1 MATNVVD
8 FLIRLNAHGGN
19 AIDVARRV
27 DANLTKI
34 VDKANKAG
42 GALRNA
48 FSMQSLGNAVM
59 SAPFMQFLLNPYVA
73 AGAAVSAVT
82 SIGTA
87 AEQTAVSF
95 EVMLGSEEKSK
106 KMLEDIG
113 NMDAKKVFGLST
125 MQDAAK
131 QMLTFGVN
139 SEEVLGHLSKLGDIA
154 SGDKNKLNS
163 LALTFGQVTAAG
175 QLTGG
180 DLLQFINAG
189 FNPLQELAT
198 MTGEE
203 YSVLKDKMSKG
214 AISAQDVAAA
224 IAHATGEGGKFH
236 DMTGRMAETTGVKLQ
251 GLRDKLVEM
260 AMNLWPKLEPL
271 VVGIVSV
278 IETIMPVI
286 GNVATAIFGFVTD
299 TISWIGDWKD
309 EILLAAGVFGILWIA
324 TNAAAIGVAALTLA
338 QKIWMGITKIATTIQ
353 GAFNAVLAMNPIGL
367 VIMAIAALALGVIY
381 CWNKFAGFRAFIRS
395 AWGTLKELGGVI
407 KTYVTDRVQELIGA
421 LGDVGRM
428 FSLIFQGKWGE
439 AMDAAKSAYTKFT
452 GVGSAT
458 NAVNGVKGAFA
469 NAGENYDTYLAEE
482 LAKEGSGDEPSLES
496 FLGKVQEIPSPDAG
510 NYTLSGTGGGNGG
523 GKGGGKSGGGKVS
536 DGTRQTASAAAT
548 GGQRSTKIEMHIG
561 KFFDQMNVYMM
572 DRMDTAELERAIVQS
587 MNRALA
593 IATSTDR

>member
-19 AIDVARRV
+19 AINVARRV

-154 SGDKNKLNS
+154 SGDKNKLTS

-271 VVGIVSV
+271 VVGIISV

-286 GNVATAIFGFVTD
+286 GNVANAIFGFVSD
-299 TISWIGDWKD
+299 TISFIGEWKD
-309 EILLAAGVFGILWIA
+309 EILLAAGILGVLWLAANVA
-324 TNAAAIGVAALTLA
+324 TIGVTLLTLKM
-338 QKIWMGITKIATTIQ
+338 KIMSGVTKVATTIQ
-353 GAFNAVLAMNPIGL
+353 GAFNAIMALNPIGL
-367 VIMAIAALALGVIY
+367 VVMAIAALALGVIY
-381 CWNKFAGFRAFIRS
+381 CWNKFAGFRAFLRS
-395 AWGTLKELGGVI
+395 TWAVLKELGGVI
-407 KTYVTDRVQELIGA
+407 KTYVTDRVTELIGA
-421 LGDVGRM
+421 LGDVGEM
-428 FSLIFQGKWGE
+428 FKLFFTGKWE
-439 AMDAAKSAYTKFT
+439 AAAEKAKSAFTKLS
-452 GVGSAT
+452 GVNSAKNLISGT
-458 NAVNGVKGAFA
+458 KGAIEYGKNYY
-469 NAGENYDTYLAEE
+469 NASLEE
-482 LAKEGSGDEPSLES
+482 EQKKEESEVPTEES
-496 FLGKVQEIPSPDAG
+496 FLEKIQNITLPPDGEYKLTGK
-510 NYTLSGTGGGNGG
+510 GGEG
-523 GKGGGKSGGGKVS
+523 GKGGKGGKTGKG
-536 DGTRQTASAAAT
+536 DKKTASAAAT

>member
-19 AIDVARRV
+19 AINVARRV

-271 VVGIVSV
+271 VVGIISV
-278 IETIMPVI
+278 IETIMPVV
-286 GNVATAIFGFVTD
+286 GAVANAIFGFVSD
-299 TISWIGDWKD
+299 TISFIGEWKD
-309 EILLAAGVFGILWIA
+309 EILLAAGILGVLWLAANVA
-324 TNAAAIGVAALTLA
+324 TIGVTLLTLKM
-338 QKIWMGITKIATTIQ
+338 KIMSGVTKVATTIQ
-353 GAFNAVLAMNPIGL
+353 GAFNAIMALNPIGL
-367 VIMAIAALALGVIY
+367 VVMAIAALALGVIY
-381 CWNKFAGFRAFIRS
+381 CWNKFAGFRAFLRS
-395 AWGTLKELGGVI
+395 TWAVLKELGGVI
-407 KTYVTDRVQELIGA
+407 KTYVTDRVTELIGA
-421 LGDVGRM
+421 LGDVGEM
-428 FSLIFQGKWGE
+428 FKLFFTGKWE
-439 AMDAAKSAYTKFT
+439 AAAEKAKSAFTKLS
-452 GVGSAT
+452 GVNSAKNLVSGT
-458 NAVNGVKGAFA
+458 KGAIEYGKNYY
-469 NAGENYDTYLAEE
+469 NASLEE
-482 LAKEGSGDEPSLES
+482 EQKKEESEVPTEES
-496 FLGKVQEIPSPDAG
+496 FLEKIQNITLPPDGEYKLTGKGDK
-510 NYTLSGTGGGNGG
+510 G
-523 GKGGGKSGGGKVS
+523 GKGGKTGKGDKK
-536 DGTRQTASAAAT
+536 TASAAAT

>member
-19 AIDVARRV
+19 AINVARRV

-113 NMDAKKVFGLST
+113 NMDAKKVYGLST

-214 AISAQDVAAA
+214 AISAQDIAAA
-224 IAHATGEGGKFH
+224 IAHATGEGGKFQ

-286 GNVATAIFGFVTD
+286 GNVANAIFGFVSD
-299 TISWIGDWKD
+299 TISFIGEWKD
-309 EILLAAGVFGILWIA
+309 EILLAAGILGVLWLAANVA
-324 TNAAAIGVAALTLA
+324 TIGVTLLTLKM
-338 QKIWMGITKIATTIQ
+338 KIMSGVTKVATTIQ
-353 GAFNAVLAMNPIGL
+353 GAFNAIMALNPIGL
-367 VIMAIAALALGVIY
+367 VVMAIAALALGVIY
-381 CWNKFAGFRAFIRS
+381 CWNKFAGFRAFLRS
-395 AWGTLKELGGVI
+395 TWAVLKELGGVI
-407 KTYVTDRVQELIGA
+407 KTYVTDRVTELIGA
-421 LGDVGRM
+421 LGDVGEM
-428 FSLIFQGKWGE
+428 FKLFFTGKWE
-439 AMDAAKSAYTKFT
+439 AAAEKAKSAFTKLS
-452 GVGSAT
+452 GVNSAKNLVSGT
-458 NAVNGVKGAFA
+458 KGAIEYGKNYY
-469 NAGENYDTYLAEE
+469 NASLEE
-482 LAKEGSGDEPSLES
+482 EQKKEESEVPTEES
-496 FLGKVQEIPSPDAG
+496 FLEKIQNMTLPPDGEYKLTGK
-510 NYTLSGTGGGNGG
+510 GGEG
-523 GKGGGKSGGGKVS
+523 GKGGKGGKTGKG
-536 DGTRQTASAAAT
+536 DKKTASAAAT

>member
-19 AIDVARRV
+19 AINVARRV

-34 VDKANKAG
+34 VDKANKVG

-106 KMLEDIG
+106 KMLEDIS

-139 SEEVLGHLSKLGDIA
+139 SEEVLGHLSRLGDIA

-163 LALTFGQVTAAG
+163 LALVFGQVTAAG

-214 AISAQDVAAA
+214 AISAQDIAAA

-260 AMNLWPKLEPL
+260 AMSLWPKLEPL
-271 VVGIVSV
+271 VVGIISV

-286 GNVATAIFGFVTD
+286 GNVANAIFGFVSD
-299 TISWIGDWKD
+299 TISFIGEWKD
-309 EILLAAGVFGILWIA
+309 EILLAAGILGVLWLAANVA
-324 TNAAAIGVAALTLA
+324 TIGVTLLTLKM
-338 QKIWMGITKIATTIQ
+338 KIMSGVTKVATTIQ
-353 GAFNAVLAMNPIGL
+353 GAFNAIMAMNPIGL
-367 VIMAIAALALGVIY
+367 VVMAIAALALGVIY
-381 CWNKFAGFRAFIRS
+381 CWNKFAGFRAFLRS
-395 AWGTLKELGGVI
+395 TWAVLKELGGVI
-407 KTYVTDRVQELIGA
+407 KTYVTDRVTELIGA
-421 LGDVGRM
+421 LGDVGEM
-428 FSLIFQGKWGE
+428 FKLFFTGKWE
-439 AMDAAKSAYTKFT
+439 AAAEKAKSAFTKFS
-452 GVGSAT
+452 GVNSAKNLVSGT
-458 NAVNGVKGAFA
+458 KGAIEYGKNYY
-469 NAGENYDTYLAEE
+469 NASLEE
-482 LAKEGSGDEPSLES
+482 EQKKEESEVPTEES
-496 FLGKVQEIPSPDAG
+496 FLEKIQDITLPPDGEYKLTGK
-510 NYTLSGTGGGNGG
+510 G
-523 GKGGGKSGGGKVS
+523 GKGGKGGKTGKG
-536 DGTRQTASAAAT
+536 DKKTASAAAT

>member
-19 AIDVARRV
+19 AINVARRV

-34 VDKANKAG
+34 VEKANKAG

-271 VVGIVSV
+271 VVGIISV
-278 IETIMPVI
+278 IETIMPVV
-286 GNVATAIFGFVTD
+286 GAVANAIFGFVSD
-299 TISWIGDWKD
+299 TISFIGEWKD
-309 EILLAAGVFGILWIA
+309 EILLAAGILGVLWLAANVA
-324 TNAAAIGVAALTLA
+324 TIGVTLLTLKM
-338 QKIWMGITKIATTIQ
+338 KIMSGVTKVATTIQ
-353 GAFNAVLAMNPIGL
+353 GAFNAIMALNPIGL
-367 VIMAIAALALGVIY
+367 VVMAIAALALGVIY
-381 CWNKFAGFRAFIRS
+381 CWNKFAGFRAFLRS
-395 AWGTLKELGGVI
+395 TWAVLKELGGVI
-407 KTYVTDRVQELIGA
+407 KTYVTDRVTELIGA
-421 LGDVGRM
+421 LGDVGEM
-428 FSLIFQGKWGE
+428 FKLFFTGKWE
-439 AMDAAKSAYTKFT
+439 AAAEKAKSAFTKLS
-452 GVGSAT
+452 GVNSAKNLVSGT
-458 NAVNGVKGAFA
+458 KGAIEYGKNYY
-469 NAGENYDTYLAEE
+469 NASLEE
-482 LAKEGSGDEPSLES
+482 EQKKEESEVPTEES
-496 FLGKVQEIPSPDAG
+496 FLEKIQNMTLPPDGEYKLTGK
-510 NYTLSGTGGGNGG
+510 GGEG
-523 GKGGGKSGGGKVS
+523 GKGGKGGKTGKG
-536 DGTRQTASAAAT
+536 DKKTASAAAT

>member
-1 MATNVVD
+1 MATNIVD

-19 AIDVARRV
+19 AINVARRV

-34 VDKANKAG
+34 VDKANKVG

-139 SEEVLGHLSKLGDIA
+139 SEEVLGHLSRLGDIA

-163 LALTFGQVTAAG
+163 LALVFGQVTAAG

-214 AISAQDVAAA
+214 AISAQDIAAA

-251 GLRDKLVEM
+251 GLRDKLVEN

-271 VVGIVSV
+271 VVGIISV

-286 GNVATAIFGFVTD
+286 GNVANAIFGFVSD
-299 TISWIGDWKD
+299 TISFIGEWKD
-309 EILLAAGVFGILWIA
+309 EILLAAGILGVLWLAANVA
-324 TNAAAIGVAALTLA
+324 TIGVTLLTLKM
-338 QKIWMGITKIATTIQ
+338 KIMSGVTKVATTIQ
-353 GAFNAVLAMNPIGL
+353 GAFNAIMAMNPIGL
-367 VIMAIAALALGVIY
+367 VVMAIAALALGVIY
-381 CWNKFAGFRAFIRS
+381 CWNKFAGFRAFLRS
-395 AWGTLKELGGVI
+395 TWAVLKELGGVI
-407 KTYVTDRVQELIGA
+407 KTYVTDRVTELIGA
-421 LGDVGRM
+421 LGDVGEM
-428 FSLIFQGKWGE
+428 FKLFFTGKWE
-439 AMDAAKSAYTKFT
+439 AAAEKAKSAFTKFS
-452 GVGSAT
+452 GVNSAKNLVSGT
-458 NAVNGVKGAFA
+458 MGAIEYGKNYYNAS
-469 NAGENYDTYLAEE
+469 LEE
-482 LAKEGSGDEPSLES
+482 EQKKEESEVPTEES
-496 FLGKVQEIPSPDAG
+496 FLEKIQDITLPPDGEYKLTGK
-510 NYTLSGTGGGNGG
+510 G
-523 GKGGGKSGGGKVS
+523 GKGGKGGKTGKG
-536 DGTRQTASAAAT
+536 DKKTASAAAT

>member
-19 AIDVARRV
+19 AINVARRV

-251 GLRDKLVEM
+251 GIRDKLVEM

-271 VVGIVSV
+271 VVGIISV
-278 IETIMPVI
+278 IETIMPVV
-286 GNVATAIFGFVTD
+286 GAVANAIFGFVSD
-299 TISWIGDWKD
+299 TISFIGEWKD
-309 EILLAAGVFGILWIA
+309 EILLAAGILGVLWLAANVA
-324 TNAAAIGVAALTLA
+324 TIGVTLLTLKM
-338 QKIWMGITKIATTIQ
+338 KIMSGVTKVATTIQ
-353 GAFNAVLAMNPIGL
+353 GAFNAIMALNPIGL
-367 VIMAIAALALGVIY
+367 VVMAIAALALGVIY
-381 CWNKFAGFRAFIRS
+381 CWNKFAGFRAFLRS
-395 AWGTLKELGGVI
+395 TWAVLKELGGVI
-407 KTYVTDRVQELIGA
+407 KTYVTDRVTELIGA
-421 LGDVGRM
+421 LGDVGEM
-428 FSLIFQGKWGE
+428 FKLFFTGKWE
-439 AMDAAKSAYTKFT
+439 AAAEKAKSAFTKLS
-452 GVGSAT
+452 GVNSAKNLVSGT
-458 NAVNGVKGAFA
+458 MGAIEHGKNYYNAS
-469 NAGENYDTYLAEE
+469 LEE
-482 LAKEGSGDEPSLES
+482 EQKKEESEVPTEES
-496 FLGKVQEIPSPDAG
+496 FLEKIQNITLPPDGK
-510 NYTLSGTGGGNGG
+510 YKLTGKG
-523 GKGGGKSGGGKVS
+523 GKGGKGGKTGKG
-536 DGTRQTASAAAT
+536 DKKTASAAAT

>member
-19 AIDVARRV
+19 AINVARRV

-34 VDKANKAG
+34 VDKANAVG

-48 FSMQSLGNAVM
+48 FSMQSLGNAFM

-82 SIGTA
+82 SVGTA
-87 AEQTAVSF
+87 AEKTAVSF
-95 EVMLGSEEKSK
+95 EVMLSSQEKAK
-106 KMLEDIG
+106 KMIEDI
-113 NMDAKKVFGLST
+113 NAMDAKKVYGASVL
-125 MQDAAK
+125 QDAAQ

-139 SEEVLGHLSKLGDIA
+139 SEDVLGHLSKLGDIA
-154 SGDKNKLNS
+154 RGDKNILNS
-163 LALTFGQVTAAG
+163 LALVFGQVTAAG

-198 MTGEE
+198 MTGIE
-203 YSVLKDKMSKG
+203 YSKLKKIMSEG
-214 AISAQDVAAA
+214 GISAQDVAAA

-236 DMTGRMAETTGVKLQ
+236 DMTGRMADTVGVKLQ
-251 GLRDKLVEM
+251 GLRDRLVEM
-260 AMNLWPKLEPL
+260 ALNLWPKLEPL
-271 VVGIVSV
+271 VSGIVSV
-278 IETIMPVI
+278 LETIMPVI
-286 GNVATAIFGFVTD
+286 GNVANAIFGFVSD

-309 EILLAAGVFGILWIA
+309 EILLAAGVLGILWIA

-452 GVGSAT
+452 GIGSAT

-469 NAGENYDTYLAEE
+469 HGGENYDTYLSEE

-496 FLGKVQEIPSPDAG
+496 FLGKVQEIPSPNAG
-510 NYTLSGTGGGNGG
+510 NYTLSGTGGGGG
-523 GKGGGKSGGGKVS
+523 GGGGGKSGGGKVS
-536 DGTRQTASAAAT
+536 AGTRQTASAAAT

>member
-19 AIDVARRV
+19 AINVARRV

-125 MQDAAK
+125 MQDAAN

-139 SEEVLGHLSKLGDIA
+139 SEEVLGHLSNLGDIA
-154 SGDKNKLNS
+154 AGDKNKLNS
-163 LALTFGQVTAAG
+163 LALVFGQVTAAG
-175 QLTGG
+175 RLTGQ

-198 MTGEE
+198 MTGEK
-203 YSVLKDKMSKG
+203 YSDLRDKMSDG
-214 AISAQDVAAA
+214 QISAQDVAAA
-224 IAHATGEGGKFH
+224 ISHATGEGGKFH

-251 GLRDKLVEM
+251 GIRDKLVEM

-271 VVGIVSV
+271 VVGIISV

-286 GNVATAIFGFVTD
+286 GNVANAIFGFVSD
-299 TISWIGDWKD
+299 TISFIGEWKD
-309 EILLAAGVFGILWIA
+309 EILLAAGILGVLWLAANVA
-324 TNAAAIGVAALTLA
+324 TIGVTLLTLKM
-338 QKIWMGITKIATTIQ
+338 KIMSGVTKVATTIQ
-353 GAFNAVLAMNPIGL
+353 GAFNAIMALNPIGL
-367 VIMAIAALALGVIY
+367 VVMAIAALALGVIY
-381 CWNKFAGFRAFIRS
+381 CWNKFAGFRAFLRS
-395 AWGTLKELGGVI
+395 TWAVLKELGGVI
-407 KTYVTDRVQELIGA
+407 KTYVTDRVTELIGA
-421 LGDVGRM
+421 LGDVGEM
-428 FSLIFQGKWGE
+428 FKLFFTGKWE
-439 AMDAAKSAYTKFT
+439 AAAEKAKSAFTKLS
-452 GVGSAT
+452 GVNSAKNLVSGT
-458 NAVNGVKGAFA
+458 KGAIEYGKNYY
-469 NAGENYDTYLAEE
+469 NAALEE
-482 LAKEGSGDEPSLES
+482 EQKKEESEVPTEES
-496 FLGKVQEIPSPDAG
+496 FLEKIQNITLPPDGEYKLTGKGDK
-510 NYTLSGTGGGNGG
+510 G
-523 GKGGGKSGGGKVS
+523 GKGGKTGKGDKK
-536 DGTRQTASAAAT
+536 TASAAAT

>member
-19 AIDVARRV
+19 AINVARRV

-203 YSVLKDKMSKG
+203 LSVLKDKMSKG

-224 IAHATGEGGKFH
+224 ISHATGEGGKFH

-271 VVGIVSV
+271 VVGIISV

-286 GNVATAIFGFVTD
+286 GNVANAIFGFVSD
-299 TISWIGDWKD
+299 TISFIGEWKD
-309 EILLAAGVFGILWIA
+309 EILLAAGILGVLWLAANVA
-324 TNAAAIGVAALTLA
+324 TIGVTLLTLKM
-338 QKIWMGITKIATTIQ
+338 KIMSGVTKVATTIQ
-353 GAFNAVLAMNPIGL
+353 GAFNAIMALNPIGL
-367 VIMAIAALALGVIY
+367 VVMAIAALALGVIY
-381 CWNKFAGFRAFIRS
+381 CWNKFAGFRAFLRS
-395 AWGTLKELGGVI
+395 TWAVLKELGGVI
-407 KTYVTDRVQELIGA
+407 KTYVTDPVTELIGA
-421 LGDVGRM
+421 LGDVGEM
-428 FSLIFQGKWGE
+428 FKLFFTGKWEE
-439 AMDAAKSAYTKFT
+439 AAEKAKSAFTKLS
-452 GVGSAT
+452 GVNSAKNLVSGT
-458 NAVNGVKGAFA
+458 KGAIEYGKNYY
-469 NAGENYDTYLAEE
+469 NASLEE
-482 LAKEGSGDEPSLES
+482 EQKKEESEVPTEES
-496 FLGKVQEIPSPDAG
+496 FLEKIQNITLPPDGEYKLTGK
-510 NYTLSGTGGGNGG
+510 G
-523 GKGGGKSGGGKVS
+523 GKGGKGGKTGKG
-536 DGTRQTASAAAT
+536 DKKTASAAAT

-572 DRMDTAELERAIVQS
+572 DKMDTAELERAIVQS